1 MLEKKPMHAPEPPEL
16 SMTTESGVCVIEI
29 DRGPV
34 NALPLSSWNG
44 IRDTF
49 ATVDEDLSKRA
60 VVLHGGE
67 GRFCAGA
74 DIKELVTPSPE
85 ADDAAMLIAVREAA
99 NAIHSCR
106 IPVVAAID
114 GPAHGGGL
122 ELALACDLR
131 VASERATFAASG
143 VNMGLIA
150 GIGSIIDAAGD
161 SIARRMLL
169 SGERIDATTAL
180 QWNLI
185 TAVVDAPIGS
195 AHDLAKAIAQK
206 PPLAVEAAKAALN
219 NTSTQAPAEEQSA
232 LTDTFRRLAN
242 TADHHEA
249 INAFLEK
256 RPANF
261 TRE

>member
-1 MLEKKPMHAPEPPEL
+1 MNAAELPEL
-16 SMTTESGVCVIEI
+16 SIATESGVCVIEI

-49 ATVDEDLSKRA
+49 ATVDADLSKRA

-67 GRFCAGA
+67 GRFSAGA
-74 DIKELVTPSPE
+74 DINELVTPAPE

-99 NAIHSCR
+99 HAIHSCR

-131 VASERATFAASG
+131 VASKTATFAASG
-143 VNMGLIA
+143 VNVGLIA
-150 GIGSIIDAAGD
+150 GVGSLIEAVGD
-161 SIARRMLL
+161 TIARRMLL
-169 SGERIDATTAL
+169 TGERIDATTAL

-185 TAVVDAPIGS
+185 TAVVDAPIES
-195 AHDLAKAIAQK
+195 AHDLTKAIAQK
-206 PPLAVEAAKAALN
+206 PPLAVEATKATLN
-219 NTSTQAPAEEQSA
+219 NTSTQTPAEQQSA
-232 LTDTFRRLAN
+232 LTHTFRRLAN
-242 TADHHEA
+242 TADHNEA
-249 INAFLEK
+249 VAAFLEK
-256 RPANF
+256 RSANF